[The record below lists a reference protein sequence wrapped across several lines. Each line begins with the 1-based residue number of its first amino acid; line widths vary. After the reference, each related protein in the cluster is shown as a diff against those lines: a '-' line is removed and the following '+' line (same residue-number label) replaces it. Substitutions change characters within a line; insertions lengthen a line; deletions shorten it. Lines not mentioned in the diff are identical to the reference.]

1 MRYVSINTF
10 NITDS
15 FYSKG
20 FIEEGS
26 VTLSTVYKAKG
37 NEAAIVYVMGTQVFE
52 QGKNRRSMRN
62 KIFTAFTRAKGWLK
76 ISGVD
81 IEDGQLWREIVQVI
95 NDNFT
100 LKFTQT
106 EPKFTVERGKKAD
119 GGAKIKQK
127 IEELK
132 QSGYN
137 KEDISSMLEEIYGD
151 EE

>member
-1 MRYVSINTF
+1 
-10 NITDS
+10 
-15 FYSKG
+15 
-20 FIEEGS
+20 
-26 VTLSTVYKAKG
+26 
-37 NEAAIVYVMGTQVFE
+37 
-52 QGKNRRSMRN
+52 MRN